1 MLNLEKEIENY
12 FYSINSAKEKFDL
25 YKGILQNVSG
35 NEQKVNSIN
44 GFLYVILDS
53 LKFTFIVE
61 TSKLVNKKESKNI
74 FKFIEYCKQ
83 HKKEF
88 LTEFYDEF
96 YNETTKENEKIFIR
110 KVNIL
115 EDLTKFEEEL
125 KKYEIQIENLKA
137 QRDKVYAHTDKKY
150 FYGNK
155 DINKKYKVTYDD
167 VDMILNILHKNLNVI
182 SIDFNRRAFFTFA
195 STIDDYKYIISRL

>member
-1 MLNLEKEIENY
+1 MLNIEKEIENY

-25 YKGILQNVSG
+25 YKSILQNISG

-53 LKFTFIVE
+53 LKFTFVIE
-61 TSKLVNKKESKNI
+61 TSKLVDERESKNI

-88 LTEFYDEF
+88 LTEIYDEL
-96 YNETTKENEKIFIR
+96 YNETTKRNERIFIR
-110 KVNIL
+110 KVNVL

-125 KKYEIQIENLKA
+125 RSYEIQIENLKA

-150 FYGNK
+150 FYRNK
-155 DINKKYKVTYDD
+155 DINKEFKVTYDN
-167 VDMILNILHKNLNVI
+167 VDKILSILHKHLNVI
-182 SIDFNRRAFFTFA
+182 SIDFNRRAFSNFA
-195 STIDDYKYIISRL
+195 SMVDDYKYIISRL

>member
-1 MLNLEKEIENY
+1 MLNIEKEIENY

-44 GFLYVILDS
+44 EFLYVILDS
-53 LKFTFIVE
+53 LKFTFVIE
-61 TSKLVNKKESKNI
+61 TSKLVDERESKNI

-88 LTEFYDEF
+88 LTEFYDE
-96 YNETTKENEKIFIR
+96 TTKRNEKIFIR
-110 KVNIL
+110 KVNVL

-125 KKYEIQIENLKA
+125 RSYKIQIENLKA

-150 FYGNK
+150 FYRNK
-155 DINKKYKVTYDD
+155 DINKEFKVTYDD
-167 VDMILNILHKNLNVI
+167 VDRILSILHKHLNVI
-182 SIDFNRRAFFTFA
+182 SIDFNRRAFSTFA

>member
-44 GFLYVILDS
+44 EFLYVILDS
-53 LKFTFIVE
+53 LKFTFVIE
-61 TSKLVNKKESKNI
+61 TSKLVDERESKNI

-83 HKKEF
+83 YKKEF

-96 YNETTKENEKIFIR
+96 YDETTKRKERIFTR

-115 EDLTKFEEEL
+115 DDLNKFEEEL
-125 KKYEIQIENLKA
+125 RSYEIQIENLKA
-137 QRDKVYAHTDKKY
+137 QMDKVYAHTDKNY

-155 DINKKYKVTYDD
+155 DINNKFKVTYDD
-167 VDMILNILHKNLNVI
+167 VDRILSILHKHLNVI
-182 SIDFNRRAFFTFA
+182 SIDFNRRAFSNFT

>member
-1 MLNLEKEIENY
+1 MLNIEKEIENY

-53 LKFTFIVE
+53 LKFTFVIE
-61 TSKLVNKKESKNI
+61 TSKLVDERESKNI

-88 LTEFYDEF
+88 LTEFY
-96 YNETTKENEKIFIR
+96 NETTKINEKIFIR
-110 KVNIL
+110 KVNVL

-125 KKYEIQIENLKA
+125 RSYEIQIENLKA

-150 FYGNK
+150 FYSNK
-155 DINKKYKVTYDD
+155 DINKKFKVTYDD
-167 VDMILNILHKNLNVI
+167 VDRILSILHKHLNVI
-182 SIDFNRRAFFTFA
+182 SIDFNRRAFSNFA
-195 STIDDYKYIISRL
+195 SMVDDYKYIISRL

>member
-44 GFLYVILDS
+44 EFLYVILDS
-53 LKFTFIVE
+53 LKFTFVIE
-61 TSKLVNKKESKNI
+61 TSKLVDERESKNI

-96 YNETTKENEKIFIR
+96 YDETTKRKERIFTR

-125 KKYEIQIENLKA
+125 RSYEIQIENLKA

-150 FYGNK
+150 FYRNK
-155 DINKKYKVTYDD
+155 DINKEFKVTYDD
-167 VDMILNILHKNLNVI
+167 VDRILSILHKHLNVI
-182 SIDFNRRAFFTFA
+182 SIDFNRRAFSNFT